1 MLANA
6 HVCRVHFPCPAQID
20 PLKQRMLHALRM
32 MNSQEI
38 PGSIAVLLILLT
50 VMIQM
55 IWAKAMPWSW
65 LLL

>member
-1 MLANA
+1 MFCASIEKIVAYL
-6 HVCRVHFPCPAQID
+6 RV
-20 PLKQRMLHALRM
+20 RELHTQRM